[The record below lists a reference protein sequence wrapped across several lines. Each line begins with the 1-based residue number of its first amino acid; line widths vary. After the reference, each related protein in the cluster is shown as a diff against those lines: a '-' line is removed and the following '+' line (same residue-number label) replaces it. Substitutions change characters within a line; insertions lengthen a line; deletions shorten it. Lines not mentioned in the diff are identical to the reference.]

1 MNKEKYK
8 DQIAYYKNRV
18 MLLVGLVVVLLVGE
32 LLMVWQWYQKGRK
45 QVRLA
50 GIRFNLK
57 REEFDELWE
66 DLTEKTV
73 EVELEQEIRYG
84 GDIGKLEPFE

>member
-18 MLLVGLVVVLLVGE
+18 MLVVGLVVVLLLGE
-32 LLMVWQWYQKGRK
+32 LLMVWQWYQKGRR
-45 QVRLA
+45 QVKLA

-57 REEFDELWE
+57 REKFDELWE